1 MRTVVKKKK
10 KYLFWEHNYM
20 IKYFAFGKIP
30 LILTDEEF
38 LELYIMDSYLPSIL
52 FLALNF

>member
-1 MRTVVKKKK
+1 
-10 KYLFWEHNYM
+10 M